1 MVVEIANSYMLKYMK
16 IYFWQFVSLITN
28 LGSMFIVLP
37 FLTSNPVVYGIY
49 AICIS
54 VTIFFSYADLGFIY
68 AGQKYAAE
76 YYIKNDDVNE
86 KKIIGFSIF
95 ILTIVISIFS
105 LFILFFY
112 YNPGFIIKDIS
123 NNIEN
128 LNIAKNLFLFF
139 FYSCF
144 LTILQRTTQL
154 IFSIRLEEYIL
165 QRFNIF
171 GNILRLL
178 SIFWF
183 FREGSYELI
192 QYFAFFQLIN
202 SLIIVIC
209 FYTIKKRYNYSL
221 RDLFK
226 EIKFDKDQFNISRYL
241 AFSGLYIMIIWIL
254 YYELDQIIIGKYF
267 GPYYVSIFAIGF
279 SLLSFIRG
287 LLGILYS
294 PFNHRFNYFTGLND
308 FSGLKYFYKDLV
320 IYLSPLIIGFI
331 FSFYLFTEHII
342 ISWVGIEF
350 KASISIAKFLILCN
364 LYAFISYPT
373 SMLLKSLV
381 RLREFNIFNFFIPFV
396 FYLIIYVSI
405 DHYGIVSFAFSKF
418 IVFSILALFYLVFF
432 LKYLQINF
440 FKFILRLIKTNIISL
455 GFLSLFFILL
465 KDFLPYSKSSLNLF
479 IVLFSIFLG
488 MIFYYLIVLIC
499 NKSVRLFY
507 LSKLKIISKKFFK

>member
-128 LNIAKNLFLFF
+128 LNIAKNLFLLL

-209 FYTIKKRYNYSL
+209 F
-221 RDLFK
+221 
-226 EIKFDKDQFNISRYL
+226 
-241 AFSGLYIMIIWIL
+241 
-254 YYELDQIIIGKYF
+254 
-267 GPYYVSIFAIGF
+267 
-279 SLLSFIRG
+279 
-287 LLGILYS
+287 
-294 PFNHRFNYFTGLND
+294 
-308 FSGLKYFYKDLV
+308 
-320 IYLSPLIIGFI
+320 
-331 FSFYLFTEHII
+331 
-342 ISWVGIEF
+342 
-350 KASISIAKFLILCN
+350 
-364 LYAFISYPT
+364 
-373 SMLLKSLV
+373 
-381 RLREFNIFNFFIPFV
+381 
-396 FYLIIYVSI
+396 
-405 DHYGIVSFAFSKF
+405 
-418 IVFSILALFYLVFF
+418 
-432 LKYLQINF
+432 
-440 FKFILRLIKTNIISL
+440 
-455 GFLSLFFILL
+455 
-465 KDFLPYSKSSLNLF
+465 
-479 IVLFSIFLG
+479 
-488 MIFYYLIVLIC
+488 
-499 NKSVRLFY
+499 
-507 LSKLKIISKKFFK
+507 